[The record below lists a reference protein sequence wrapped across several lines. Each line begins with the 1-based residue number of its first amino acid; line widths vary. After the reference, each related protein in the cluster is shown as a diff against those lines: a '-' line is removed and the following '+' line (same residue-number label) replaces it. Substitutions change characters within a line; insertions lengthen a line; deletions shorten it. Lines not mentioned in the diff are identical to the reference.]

1 MKTGCSC
8 LVIFK
13 KNIEWIHSTEIK
25 VKLEPLTGK
34 AAMNNRSKIKKNRP
48 DIKLKPGL
56 KKSKL

>member
-34 AAMNNRSKIKKNRP
+34 AAMK
-48 DIKLKPGL
+48 
-56 KKSKL
+56 